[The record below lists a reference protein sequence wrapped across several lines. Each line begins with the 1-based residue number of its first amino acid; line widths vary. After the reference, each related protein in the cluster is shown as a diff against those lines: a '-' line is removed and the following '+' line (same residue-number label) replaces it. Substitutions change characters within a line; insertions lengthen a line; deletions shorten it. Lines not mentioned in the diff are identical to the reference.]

1 MKTYLIE
8 RLFAEQKHRYSSRSK
23 FRRANLDLL
32 VSCGGDTFL
41 DVVCRDTVSGHD
53 IRRMLALSVIDELVN
68 VEGGRGSWTHYM
80 SNQG

>member
-1 MKTYLIE
+1 MPLVQAGVLVLPFEESILRMK
-8 RLFAEQKHRYSSRSK
+8 RVPS
-23 FRRANLDLL
+23 N
-32 VSCGGDTFL
+32 TFL